1 MEVYIRPRHSH
12 SNSFGNDAE
21 KDTAGCRALIRKYIV
36 IGRRPC
42 RRPPPFAIGGEIV
55 DEIIVIRAAD
65 PDGSVFQTIMDALKG
80 KRAEMIDVVEQ
91 SASVLRIGDLEIHHE
106 QRRVLMAGREV
117 ELNHGEYAMLYC
129 MASSPGHVFSKAQL
143 YEAAWGEEYLHGTNS
158 VENTI
163 WRLRK
168 KLEEDPRHP
177 IYIKTVFRSGYKI
190 VSGDY

>member
-1 MEVYIRPRHSH
+1 ME
-12 SNSFGNDAE
+12 
-21 KDTAGCRALIRKYIV
+21 
-36 IGRRPC
+36 
-42 RRPPPFAIGGEIV
+42 
-55 DEIIVIRAAD
+55 EIIVIYAQD
-65 PDGSVFQTIMDALKG
+65 PDGSVFQAVMDSLKG

-163 WRLRK
+163 WRLRR
-168 KLEEDPRHP
+168 KLEEEPRHP
-177 IYIKTVFRSGYKI
+177 AYIKTVVGMDYKI
-190 VSGDY
+190 DIDGEEQEIKNGI

>member
-1 MEVYIRPRHSH
+1 MEE
-12 SNSFGNDAE
+12 F
-21 KDTAGCRALIRKYIV
+21 
-36 IGRRPC
+36 
-42 RRPPPFAIGGEIV
+42 
-55 DEIIVIRAAD
+55 IVIRAQD
-65 PDGSVFQTIMDALKG
+65 PDGSVFQAVMDALKG
-80 KRAEMIDVVEQ
+80 KRAEVVDVSNL
-91 SASVLRIGDLEIHHE
+91 SASVLHIGDLEIHHE

-163 WRLRK
+163 WRLRR

-177 IYIKTVFRSGYKI
+177 TYIKTVVGMGYKI
-190 VSGDY
+190 DIDGEEQEIKNGT

>member
-1 MEVYIRPRHSH
+1 ME
-12 SNSFGNDAE
+12 
-21 KDTAGCRALIRKYIV
+21 
-36 IGRRPC
+36 
-42 RRPPPFAIGGEIV
+42 
-55 DEIIVIRAAD
+55 EIIVIRAAD
-65 PDGSVFQTIMDALKG
+65 PDGSVFQAVMDALKG
-80 KRAEMIDVVEQ
+80 KRAEVVDVSNL
-91 SASVLRIGDLEIHHE
+91 SASMLRIGDLEIHHE

-129 MASSPGHVFSKAQL
+129 MASSPGQVFSKAQL

-163 WRLRK
+163 WRMRK